1 MKARQV
7 KKQSKA
13 IDKTLA
19 HIERL
24 LELQREVDEAKRFE
38 GDLIMLLSGYPE
50 HHCVSYGD
58 DNCRNICLVNVQNLL
73 RENKELK
80 EQLARNLQNK
90 Q

>member
-7 KKQSKA
+7 SK
-13 IDKTLA
+13 ILA

-38 GDLIMLLSGYPE
+38 GDLIMLLNGYPE

-58 DNCRNICLVNVQNLL
+58 DNLRNDCLVKVQNLL

-80 EQLARNLQNK
+80 EQLARNLK
-90 Q
+90 EK